1 MPVDGRIRA
10 YYWNLRVF
18 LEEKAAILNPEHPDY
33 RFPED
38 DNLVYYT
45 HHLEGCL
52 VFIDGSRLR
61 FELVLGF
68 DEAYNVVEKRY
79 FYGYFA
85 PSEVR
90 RFQYDNSPH
99 HPHLSTFPHHLHKG
113 PVPGKAKDIALNC
126 DLAQVSFVAVVS
138 KIEEMLMR

>member
-10 YYWNLRVF
+10 YYWSLRVF

-38 DNLVYYT
+38 DDLVYYT

-61 FELVLGF
+61 FELTLGF

-79 FYGYFA
+79 FYGYFD

-113 PVPGKAKDIALNC
+113 PVPRKGKDVALAC
-126 DLAQVSFVAVVS
+126 DLAEVSFVAIVS
-138 KIEEMLMR
+138 KIEEVLGR